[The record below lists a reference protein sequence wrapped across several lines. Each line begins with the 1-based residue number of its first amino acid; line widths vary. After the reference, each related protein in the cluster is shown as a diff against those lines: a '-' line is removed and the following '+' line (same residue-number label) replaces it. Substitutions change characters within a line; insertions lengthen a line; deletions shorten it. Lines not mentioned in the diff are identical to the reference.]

1 MGRWFRKGLW
11 ISWVILLL
19 LDLSMR
25 GGAWL
30 THSVTGLRFLANY
43 IMSAIVLLTILSLFS
58 YIRRK
63 GIFWSLYSLVIIFP
77 LIIEGNY
84 FYVYK
89 NFISPSVFSVF
100 FESPG
105 MVMDTSAHNLNIVLI
120 LYLLVFSLIAG
131 IFLYKYSPRKK
142 WIIIVPDILIF
153 SGFFIFFMLHWY
165 SVSNFQHSVFSFY
178 NNLTSTF
185 FVSNNKTIHPHRVPV
200 SPVKAVPG
208 HPNFVFVIGESQVL
222 SHMSLY
228 GYKRETT
235 PLLDS
240 LYRQKRIIPL
250 RKAVS
255 IGNKTRFSVPY
266 MLVGLEGPD
275 PKGAFYRYPS
285 LFDYMKA
292 AGYHTFFISA
302 QDLHWGYLDKYFDD
316 GSVDLIRDGSYFS
329 SNVNVHKG
337 ADDLVVLPHLFSL
350 LEQYSSPFLLVV
362 QMDGSHYPYNIH
374 SPDSLKKFLPET
386 SPNCVNAFDNT
397 LIVTDIYLTRLYDY
411 LYRHFHNTYMFFT
424 PDHGQNFGGLNGH
437 FNDNFKPDVFHN
449 ALIVFP
455 PGKDT
460 RQSRLIKKDQ
470 DRLTSQ
476 ADIFATIL
484 DLTGIR
490 PQYKI
495 DGISMADTAHSHRY
509 VTCSEYMPT
518 FHNDPVGIVVDST
531 LQTIFIDFSKHS
543 VSDYRTGKYYPY
555 HRLDPAIKNML
566 DYRLKRKEPVRIA
579 RH

>member
-1 MGRWFRKGLW
+1 MVRWSRKGLW
-11 ISWVILLL
+11 ISWGILLL

-25 GGAWL
+25 GEAWL
-30 THSVTGLRFLANY
+30 VHSVTGLRFLANY
-43 IMSAIVLLTILSLFS
+43 IVSAIVLLTILSLFS

-63 GIFWSLYSLVIIFP
+63 GVFWSLYSLVIILP

-84 FYVYK
+84 FFVYK
-89 NFISPSVFSVF
+89 NFISPSVFSIF

-105 MVMDTSAHNLNIVLI
+105 MVTDTSAHNLNILLI
-120 LYLLVFSLIAG
+120 LYLLIFSIIAG
-131 IFLYKYSPRKK
+131 IFLFKYRPRRK
-142 WIIIVPDILIF
+142 WIIIIPDILIF
-153 SGFFIFFMLHWY
+153 SGLFIFFMLHWY

-178 NNLTSTF
+178 NNLTSNF
-185 FVSNNKTIHPHRVPV
+185 FVSNNKTIHPHRAPV

-228 GYKRETT
+228 GYKRKTT

-250 RKAVS
+250 HKAVS

-292 AGYHTFFISA
+292 AGYHTLFISA

-397 LIVTDIYLTRLYDY
+397 LIVTDTYLTRLYDY
-411 LYRHFHNTYMFFT
+411 LCRHFPNTYMFFT

-437 FNDNFKPDVFHN
+437 FNDNFKPDVYHN

-455 PGKDT
+455 PVKNN
-460 RQSRLIKKDQ
+460 RQIRLIKMDQ
-470 DRLTSQ
+470 GRLTSQ
-476 ADIFATIL
+476 ADIFATVL
-484 DLTGIR
+484 DLSGIR
-490 PQYKI
+490 PQYQI

-543 VSDYRTGKYYPY
+543 VTDYRTGKYYPY
-555 HRLDPAIKNML
+555 RRLDPGIKKML
-566 DYRLKRKEPVRIA
+566 DYRLQRKEPLKIA
-579 RH
+579 NR